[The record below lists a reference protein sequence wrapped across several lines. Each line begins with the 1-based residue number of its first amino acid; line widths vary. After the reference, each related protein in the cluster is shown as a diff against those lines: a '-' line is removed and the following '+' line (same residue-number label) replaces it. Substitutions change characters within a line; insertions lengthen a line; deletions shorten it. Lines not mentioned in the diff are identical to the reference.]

1 MLQSISNGAAL
12 VQFDSDDKIQWNI
25 TYPNYFVHSGCI
37 VGTTDSGYL
46 IAINNSSN
54 TDYLRVEGSDYRQFT
69 PGLIK
74 TDWSGNIQWAHSY
87 QINGT
92 NDIFT
97 FQIKSLIQTSDGDY
111 VIGGAA
117 IMNSLDTNFC
127 VVRISGNGDL
137 RWVRTYG
144 GDKDDDFSS
153 LCQTS
158 DDSYVLC
165 GQSYSYN
172 NVAIKVYPT
181 YEGVPPAVN
190 RKTGDEQAFLVK
202 IDSSGKIIWSHTYGR
217 NTVRTDIYGTDDRA
231 AASSVIQTS
240 DWKLTFAGSELRVYQ
255 GTDEKYP
262 MVGGTVIWLVK
273 CDLQGNKLWSADYDQ
288 GWKADY
294 DSSSYLMETRNGS
307 YLITGT
313 KSNMGANINCF
324 SIKTESVLPFP
335 TPSPTPILTPPSTE
349 ISSPASIYSTIGL
362 VVTVIIILA
371 VVASIILLMKRK
383 KAQMSQY

>member
-1 MLQSISNGAAL
+1 
-12 VQFDSDDKIQWNI
+12 
-25 TYPNYFVHSGCI
+25 
-37 VGTTDSGYL
+37 
-46 IAINNSSN
+46 
-54 TDYLRVEGSDYRQFT
+54 
-69 PGLIK
+69 
-74 TDWSGNIQWAHSY
+74 
-87 QINGT
+87 
-92 NDIFT
+92 
-97 FQIKSLIQTSDGDY
+97 
-111 VIGGAA
+111 
-117 IMNSLDTNFC
+117 MNALDTNFC

-190 RKTGDEQAFLVK
+190 RKTGDEQAFEVK
-202 IDSSGKIIWSHTYGR
+202 IDSSGKTIWSHTYGR

-240 DWKLTFAGSELRVYQ
+240 DGKLAFAGSRLRVYP
-255 GTDEKYP
+255 GTNVEYP
-262 MVGGTVIWLVK
+262 MVGGTVIWLVN
-273 CDLQGNKLWSADYDQ
+273 CDLQGKMLWSADYDQ
-288 GWKADY
+288 GPRADY

-313 KSNMGANINCF
+313 QSNMGANVNCF
-324 SIKTESVLPFP
+324 AIKTEVVLPFP
-335 TPSPTPILTPPSTE
+335 TPSPTPILTPPSIET
-349 ISSPASIYSTIGL
+349 SSLFSINNTIIL
-362 VVTVIIILA
+362 VVIVIVILA
-371 VVASIILLMKRK
+371 SVVIASYFLMNVK
-383 KAQMSQY
+383 KPK